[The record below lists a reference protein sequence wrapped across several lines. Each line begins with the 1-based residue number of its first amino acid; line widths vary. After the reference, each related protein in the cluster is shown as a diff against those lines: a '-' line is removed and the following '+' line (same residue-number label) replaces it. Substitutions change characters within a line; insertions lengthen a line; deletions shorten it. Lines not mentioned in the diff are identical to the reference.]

1 MRQSTVA
8 ISLLAVALV
17 ISNGWWAYRTLDA
30 GITSTYQ
37 STSLEE
43 SQQALAQALAVIK
56 ANAGSNPSRAEIIA
70 AAKAAWPEV
79 EPFEKDGYLW
89 VGRLG
94 LRFNEAGRLVE
105 AIAGAAS

>member
-1 MRQSTVA
+1 M
-8 ISLLAVALV
+8 
-17 ISNGWWAYRTLDA
+17 SNAWWAFRSLDA

-37 STSLEE
+37 RTSLEA

-56 ANAGSNPSRAEIIA
+56 AVAGPNPSRAEVIA
-70 AAKAAWPEV
+70 AAQAAWPAI

-94 LRFNEAGRLVE
+94 LRFNEAGGLVE
-105 AIAGAAS
+105 AIAGAES

>member
-8 ISLLAVALV
+8 ISLLAVVLV
-17 ISNGWWAYRTLDA
+17 LSNGWWAARTLDA
-30 GITSTYQ
+30 GISRTYQ
-37 STSLEE
+37 RASMEE
-43 SQQALAQALAVIK
+43 TQQALAQALAVIK
-56 ANAGSNPSRAEIIA
+56 ANAGASPSRAQVILA
-70 AAKAAWPEV
+70 AQAAWPSV

-105 AIAGAAS
+105 AVAGV